1 MYENKFI
8 IKNKNSI
15 FIIHKKYLIQ
25 IIYLQKVTDFDLS
38 NQAFGFMNSKMIKI
52 KDISLRATRI
62 TYVGE
67 LGWEL
72 YIPVK
77 DGLSIWLALLD
88 AGSDLGIRPCGYRAI
103 ESLRLEKGYRAWAGE
118 INSETNP

>member
-1 MYENKFI
+1 MRENNFDQVEISDITKELACFGI
-8 IKNKNSI
+8 WGPNARKI
-15 FIIHKKYLIQ
+15 
-25 IIYLQKVTDFDLS
+25 LQKVTDFDLS

-77 DGLSIWLALLD
+77 DGLSVWLALLD
-88 AGSDLGIRPCGYRAI
+88 AGRDLGLRPCGYRAI
-103 ESLRLEKGYRAWAGE
+103 ESLRLEKAIALGLVR
-118 INSETNP
+118 